1 MKSDRNLQDEVLA
14 ALEWE
19 PGVNAAQIGVTVS
32 DGVVTLRGTV
42 STLQEKWI
50 AERAARH
57 LVAVRAVA
65 NDLDVSPTGNAV
77 RSDSAI
83 AEVAANALEWDSAV
97 PDGAVKVTVRN
108 GWVTLTGTVAHQCE
122 KSAAE
127 LVVQRLYGVKGVA
140 NSIVVKP
147 RVSADDVTSKIEEAL
162 KRSAVIDSQR
172 ISVDARDGAVLLTG
186 TVRSCNMRQVRRFIP
201 WLRLAHRLSR
211 PVAALTAS
219 HPRVGRPH
227 GDLDHQQETRQLLGQ
242 RPRHRPS
249 ARRYRSQRRPDS
261 RS

>member
-1 MKSDRNLQDEVLA
+1 M
-14 ALEWE
+14 
-19 PGVNAAQIGVTVS
+19 NAAQIGVTVS

-57 LVAVRAVA
+57 LVGVRAIA

-108 GWVTLTGTVAHQCE
+108 GWVTLTGTVAHQFE

-127 LVVQRLYGVKGVA
+127 LVVHRLYGVKGVA
-140 NSIVVKP
+140 NSIDVKP
-147 RVSADDVTSKIEEAL
+147 CVSAGDVKARIDDAL
-162 KRSAVIDSQR
+162 KRSAAIDSQR
-172 ISVDARDGAVLLTG
+172 ISVEARYGSVVLTG
-186 TVRSCNMRQVRRFIP
+186 TVRSLAERDDAERAAWAATGVTKVDD
-201 WLRLAHRLSR
+201 RLV
-211 PVAALTAS
+211 VAS
-219 HPRVGRPH
+219 
-227 GDLDHQQETRQLLGQ
+227 
-242 RPRHRPS
+242 
-249 ARRYRSQRRPDS
+249 
-261 RS
+261 

>member
-1 MKSDRNLQDEVLA
+1 MKSDRDLQDEVLA

-19 PGVNAAQIGVTVS
+19 PGVHAAQIGVTVS
-32 DGVVTLRGTV
+32 EGVVTLRGTV

-50 AERAARH
+50 AERVARH
-57 LVAVRAVA
+57 LVGVRAIA

-83 AEVAANALEWDSAV
+83 AEVAANALEWDSGV

-108 GWVTLTGTVAHQCE
+108 GWVTLTGTVAHQFE

-147 RVSADDVTSKIEEAL
+147 CVSAGDVKAKIEDAL
-162 KRSAVIDSQR
+162 KRSAAIDSHR
-172 ISVDARDGAVLLTG
+172 IRVEARDGAVVLTG
-186 TVRSCNMRQVRRFIP
+186 TVRSLAERDDAERAAWAAPGVTKVED
-201 WLRLAHRLSR
+201 RLV
-211 PVAALTAS
+211 VA
-219 HPRVGRPH
+219 G
-227 GDLDHQQETRQLLGQ
+227 
-242 RPRHRPS
+242 
-249 ARRYRSQRRPDS
+249 
-261 RS
+261 

>member
-19 PGVNAAQIGVTVS
+19 PGVNAARIGVTVS

-42 STLQEKWI
+42 PTLQEKWI

-57 LVAVRAVA
+57 LVGVRAVA

-108 GWVTLTGTVAHQCE
+108 GWVTLTGTVAHQFQ

-127 LVVQRLYGVKGVA
+127 LVVHRLYGVKGVA
-140 NSIVVKP
+140 NSIDVKP
-147 RVSADDVTSKIEEAL
+147 CVSADDVKFKIEEAL

-172 ISVDARDGAVLLTG
+172 ISVDARDGVVLLTG
-186 TVRSCNMRQVRRFIP
+186 AVRSLAERDDAERAAWAAPGVTKVED
-201 WLRLAHRLSR
+201 RLVIA
-211 PVAALTAS
+211 
-219 HPRVGRPH
+219 G
-227 GDLDHQQETRQLLGQ
+227 
-242 RPRHRPS
+242 
-249 ARRYRSQRRPDS
+249 
-261 RS
+261 

>member
-1 MKSDRNLQDEVLA
+1 MRTDRDLQDEVLA

-19 PGVNAAQIGVTVS
+19 PGVNAAQIGVTVG

-57 LVAVRAVA
+57 LAGVRAVA

-108 GWVTLTGTVAHQCE
+108 GWVTLTGAVAHQYE

-127 LVVQRLYGVKGVA
+127 LAVQRLYGVKGVA

-147 RVSADDVTSKIEEAL
+147 CVSAGDVKAKIEDAL
-162 KRSAVIDSQR
+162 KRSAMIDAQR
-172 ISVDARDGAVLLTG
+172 ISVAAREGAVVLTG
-186 TVRSCNMRQVRRFIP
+186 TVRSLAERDDAERAAWAAPGVTKVID
-201 WLRLAHRLSR
+201 RLV
-211 PVAALTAS
+211 VATPLANL
-219 HPRVGRPH
+219 V
-227 GDLDHQQETRQLLGQ
+227 
-242 RPRHRPS
+242 
-249 ARRYRSQRRPDS
+249 
-261 RS
+261 

>member
-1 MKSDRNLQDEVLA
+1 MKSDRDLQDDVLA

-19 PGVNAAQIGVTVS
+19 PGVKAAQVGVTVS

-57 LVAVRAVA
+57 LVGVRAIA

-83 AEVAANALEWDSAV
+83 AEVAANALEWDNAV

-108 GWVTLTGTVAHQCE
+108 GWVTLTGTVAHQFE

-140 NSIVVKP
+140 NSIDVEP
-147 RVSADDVTSKIEEAL
+147 CVSADDVKFKIEEAL
-162 KRSAVIDSQR
+162 KRSAAIDSQR
-172 ISVDARDGAVLLTG
+172 ISVDARDGSVVLTG
-186 TVRSCNMRQVRRFIP
+186 TVRSLTERDDAERAAWAAPGVTKVED
-201 WLRLAHRLSR
+201 RLVIA
-211 PVAALTAS
+211 
-219 HPRVGRPH
+219 G
-227 GDLDHQQETRQLLGQ
+227 
-242 RPRHRPS
+242 
-249 ARRYRSQRRPDS
+249 
-261 RS
+261 